1 MLVYEPT
8 ERAAAAD
15 LLNHAYVMALST
27 DNPTSAAASVVG
39 SVAGTVGSSLAG
51 DAGSYA
57 HYTSSNGAAKA
68 GDATGSMDVA
78 TGTSTVNTTT
88 GDGGADATGGVE
100 DGLNSKDVLRG
111 RRTDVPATTGKI
123 R

>member
-39 SVAGTVGSSLAG
+39 SGGTAGSSLAG
-51 DAGSYA
+51 DTNNPYA
-57 HYTSSNGAAKA
+57 QYTASKLGEASTTGASMDVTSANGAALV
-68 GDATGSMDVA
+68 DQ
-78 TGTSTVNTTT
+78 
-88 GDGGADATGGVE
+88 GADGAADNAE
-100 DGLNSKDVLRG
+100 DGRNSKDVLRG
-111 RRTDVPATTGKI
+111 RRTDVPTAAAKI